1 MTFRSTPYTPYDS
14 SGWDDSSRPADS
26 DELPQDVY
34 RHHAEVVLQTGE
46 AVTKT
51 GRVLTEA
58 DFEALADEAE
68 RGYDVSDWDEPE
80 TYAEAIGLDDY
91 DVVNDR

>member
-34 RHHAEVVLQTGE
+34 RHAEVEMTPWTEL
-46 AVTKT
+46 
-51 GRVLTEA
+51 GRPDL
-58 DFEALADEAE
+58 DEE
-68 RGYDVSDWDEPE
+68 NEPE

-91 DVVNDR
+91 DILKDK